1 MPHRQTDHAEI
12 RAFTTSTRFDVEIM
26 RTWYRVQ
33 EFARHEH
40 PYFTLGLMRRGI
52 GTLWAAGVTHRLRR
66 GDVVLIPPGEVHTG
80 GLDTRGGLL
89 SYVAL
94 HLPPDLVHQAAEKR
108 EFATTLLRDD
118 QLSRELG
125 RLDSIVADEAD
136 LADEEA
142 GIVAAVERLVQLS
155 GGAPGESRPSRS
167 KPRFVEVARGIIDD
181 CFADHAR
188 TSLGSLAAE
197 ASVSA
202 FHLVREFKRATGLS
216 PHQYVI
222 QTRVRRA
229 AELLARGLPIS
240 DIAATVGFADQA
252 HLTTSFRRHLGATP
266 ASWQRAHR

>member
-12 RAFTTSTRFDVEIM
+12 ASFTTSTGFHVEVM

-52 GTLWAAGVTHRLRR
+52 GTLWAAGETHRLRR

-80 GLDTRGGLL
+80 GLDTRGGVL
-89 SYVAL
+89 SYIAL
-94 HLPPDLVHQAAEKR
+94 HLPPKLVLQAAPSSR
-108 EFATTLLRDD
+108 FSTFVASDDRLARQLDRIDLRMAEQKD
-118 QLSRELG
+118 LG
-125 RLDSIVADEAD
+125 EV
-136 LADEEA
+136 EA
-142 GIVAAVERLVQLS
+142 GIVAALERLVELES
-155 GGAPGESRPSRS
+155 GKPGERRAGRGE
-167 KPRFVEVARGIIDD
+167 PRFVQVARAIIDD
-181 CFADHAR
+181 CYADHAR
-188 TSLGSLAAE
+188 TSLGSLAAD
-197 ASVSA
+197 ANVSA

-252 HLTTSFRRHLGATP
+252 HLTTNFRRHLGATP